1 MAKFHVSFRDLSDSI
16 IVSAADVQTDA
27 FGSYVFLDEGER
39 VAVLP
44 VEVVKSILEEEH
56 RRFPD
61 PPSPFKSEITE
72 VDQDGQVSGPAIAGP
87 IREGEVSG
95 DTSPAGTDVGL
106 PDPPAEDQGAKI
118 G

>member
-56 RRFPD
+56 RQFPAPPTPFVTPEDDPIDEDGAEPGSDPD
-61 PPSPFKSEITE
+61 P
-72 VDQDGQVSGPAIAGP
+72 A
-87 IREGEVSG
+87 
-95 DTSPAGTDVGL
+95 DVGL
-106 PDPPAEDQGAKI
+106 PEPQSEDPDPPAEDQGAKI